1 MVVQVFLPLGGL
13 VNTYHRCTLHTRG
26 EAGGQNRQRKL
37 LKCFLSC
44 LKILILFHCFLRFIC
59 HGDYLLE
66 PSPSTPPAPGWR
78 SHASSQYRS
87 EGQQWGGGWGGG
99 GPSPPLPH
107 SSACLAPLALVAP
120 RCWALGLCG
129 CKQVRNNTFKYS
141 HLGWGPLRAKGTE
154 SLVLG
159 AQQLVIWGWA
169 MPPGSGER
177 WEWRHIGKGSQRWG
191 FGWE

>member
-1 MVVQVFLPLGGL
+1 MFLVLPENINFVSL
-13 VNTYHRCTLHTRG
+13 
-26 EAGGQNRQRKL
+26 L
-37 LKCFLSC
+37 LKIYLPWG
-44 LKILILFHCFLRFIC
+44 LPPGALPIHPTRPWVKITRFIPVPER
-59 HGDYLLE
+59 G
-66 PSPSTPPAPGWR
+66 A
-78 SHASSQYRS
+78 AV
-87 EGQQWGGGWGGG
+87 GWGGG

-191 FGWE
+191 FG